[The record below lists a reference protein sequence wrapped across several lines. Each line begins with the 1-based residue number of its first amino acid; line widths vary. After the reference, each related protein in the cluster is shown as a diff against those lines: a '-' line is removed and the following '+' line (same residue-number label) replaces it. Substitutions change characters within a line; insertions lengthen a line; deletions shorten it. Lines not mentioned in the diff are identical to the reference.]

1 MVARN
6 KFLNKEDKNRKKVS
20 FSINS
25 NFYGGITKNKKYDS
39 KYNPKYLEKHPRII
53 ELDDID
59 NINNIKRKDVFDFTT
74 MFDSLNQTK
83 DTNKNKNININ
94 GKQHYKRYDY
104 EPFYKNVSTPLTL
117 SLNLNEENLEI
128 LLNSNWINYENLV
141 YIPLHLRNL
150 ICKVDECNEVT
161 ENIETSFYIDSYWLI
176 KFIDIMIAKIV
187 KSYGEEGKSY
197 FFDGEIS
204 FDVTKKYF
212 DKSEEENIEQT
223 HIIKHNI
230 SLCDWLSSSIIGTF
244 PADKIPIHCAKIF
257 VKHLKHIVDLIEN
270 NEQKWIEF
278 AINRINL

>member
-1 MVARN
+1 MVSN
-6 KFLNKEDKNRKKVS
+6 KKVS
-20 FSINS
+20 FLLKLNT
-25 NFYGGITKNKKYDS
+25 NLKNGIKKRKKYV
-39 KYNPKYLEKHPRII
+39 KNIEKHPRIL

-59 NINNIKRKDVFDFTT
+59 NIKRKDVFDFTN
-74 MFDSLNQTK
+74 MFDSLDFNKKEKQTK
-83 DTNKNKNININ
+83 DTNTIIN

-104 EPFYKNVSTPLTL
+104 EPLYKNVSTPLTL

-161 ENIETSFYIDSYWLI
+161 EKIETSFYIDSYWLI

-197 FFDGEIS
+197 FFDGDIK
-204 FDVTKKYF
+204 FDVNKNYF
-212 DKSEEENIEQT
+212 DNSEQDNIEQT